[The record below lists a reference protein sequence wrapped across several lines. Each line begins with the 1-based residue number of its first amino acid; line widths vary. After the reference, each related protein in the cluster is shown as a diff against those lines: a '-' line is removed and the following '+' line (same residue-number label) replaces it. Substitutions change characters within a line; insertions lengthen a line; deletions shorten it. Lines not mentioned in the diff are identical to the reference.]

1 MSLFFLSSKIQKMQ
15 LNLHLV
21 LILQLILIQVY
32 LAKKVSNLSAVKPD
46 KSQQIDF

>member
-1 MSLFFLSSKIQKMQ
+1 MQ

-32 LAKKVSNLSAVKPD
+32 LAKKVSKLSAVKSD